1 MFTTNYVYALQ
12 NGDNECYDGTTL
24 CIAEGWH
31 CSLLICMRKAN
42 VCVCACVCVCVRVC
56 ACVCVCVSVC
66 LCCES
71 VPVFRPRQACRK
83 KACKISQPVYKNIY
97 GHVCVCLCVWVVC
110 VCVCVCACACV
121 CVSRVYLVN

>member
-42 VCVCACVCVCVRVC
+42 VCVCVCVCVGVC
-56 ACVCVCVSVC
+56 VFVCVCMCVSVC
-66 LCCES
+66 
-71 VPVFRPRQACRK
+71 
-83 KACKISQPVYKNIY
+83 
-97 GHVCVCLCVWVVC
+97 VCLQSRFPTFLRSPSWV
-110 VCVCVCACACV
+110 ASKAIKQRI
-121 CVSRVYLVN
+121 SRASLPPTFTI

>member
-56 ACVCVCVSVC
+56 ACVCVCVSVRELWRLLSARHC
-66 LCCES
+66 VGVKGCVYELWRLC
-71 VPVFRPRQACRK
+71 
-83 KACKISQPVYKNIY
+83 
-97 GHVCVCLCVWVVC
+97 VC
-110 VCVCVCACACV
+110 VCVCVCTRGGEQGATNTSV
-121 CVSRVYLVN
+121 LLY